1 MKGQRARPVGDASA
15 AKKRRTWRGG
25 RPESDEGEERSAAAA
40 ARRHE
45 DRVDGGKK
53 AARNALR
60 SAQLEKRELLLFRK
74 FGYGP
79 RLFSRYYREQRLASA
94 EELRRVSSAFA
105 TTLPITFRLH
115 ATDPRAASFATRL
128 DALAARGLVCPLPWM
143 PPGQGWQALGAGGD
157 ADAGRER
164 LHPDVSR
171 VVEEGV
177 GVGLLARQEA
187 VSMLPV
193 LVLAPTLAPGARV
206 LDVCAAP
213 GNKTMQLLEM
223 VSPPGV
229 DGGAAGVVVANDAHP
244 RRVDTLRE
252 AIARHKRRNE
262 EMESLIVTCAM
273 GQDVPV
279 PEFEDGRGFHAVLA
293 DVPCSG
299 DGTLRKDPDVLR
311 RWHPGAGNALHL
323 TQVAVAR
330 RAASLVR
337 PGGHLLYSTC
347 SLNPVEDEAV
357 VAAILEGPGGD
368 EFELVDGACDRG
380 APGVRYRPGTRDW
393 GVAEHATR
401 GDARTERTRGKIG
414 TARRATDDASS
425 EEDDSDSEEDEDVSL
440 RWYASYDDARAAGMP
455 AAAPTMWPPTSPS
468 RNLHLERCA
477 RFLPHDQD
485 TGGFFVAL
493 LRRRSA
499 ASKSRGKA
507 GAGAG
512 ADADADADAAA
523 AKRRRAKAAAAARA
537 AADLPD
543 PVRPL
548 PHGEP
553 AAIASQLGLN
563 ASTRARLWLGAKG
576 AVTLAPPAVADVSS
590 LGGVAIAAAGVVALV
605 PRVLA
610 WDENEDAG
618 GGFPYDF
625 TAAGAEALARV
636 AKKRRVRAA
645 PTDLQAMLAARASG
659 IDRTDGDEVVCLTP
673 DEMSEATRRRWEE
686 GATRG
691 AVIFVLLKRADREGD
706 APKVAFAV
714 AGRCTEDGLTL
725 SPEVTAEEARRLLAR
740 LSDVAGTK
748 RRERK

>member
-1 MKGQRARPVGDASA
+1 MKGQNARPVGDASA

-25 RPESDEGEERSAAAA
+25 RPESDEGEERSAAA

-128 DALAARGLVCPLPWM
+128 DALASRGLVCSLPWM

-157 ADAGRER
+157 ANAGRER

-171 VVEEGV
+171 VVDEGV

-193 LVLAPTLAPGARV
+193 LVLAPTLHPGARV

-213 GNKTMQLLEM
+213 GNKTMQLLEL
-223 VSPPGV
+223 VSPPGA
-229 DGGAAGVVVANDAHP
+229 DGGAVGVVVANDAHP

-262 EMESLIVTCAM
+262 EMESLVVTCAM

-279 PEFEDGRGFHAVLA
+279 PEFEDGSGFHAVLA

-380 APGVRYRPGTRDW
+380 APGVRHRPGTRDW

-414 TARRATDDASS
+414 TARRATEDAAS
-425 EEDDSDSEEDEDVSL
+425 DRDGSDSEDDEDVSL
-440 RWYASYDDARAAGMP
+440 RWYELRRRRAAGMP

-477 RFLPHDQD
+477 RFLPHDRTPGDFSSRYQAEK
-485 TGGFFVAL
+485 V
-493 LRRRSA
+493 RA
-499 ASKSRGKA
+499 ARKGER
-507 GAGAG
+507 
-512 ADADADADAAA
+512 DADATPAAETST
-523 AKRRRAKAAAAARA
+523 RKAAAARGA

-553 AAIASQLGLN
+553 AAIASQLGL
-563 ASTRARLWLGAKG
+563 TRRP
-576 AVTLAPPAVADVSS
+576 APDCGGREGRGRWPPPPPTVG
-590 LGGVAIAAAGVVALV
+590 LGGVAACGGGGGALV

-618 GGFPYDF
+618 RVSVDF

-636 AKKRRVRAA
+636 AEAKGPRGAHRFAGDSRGRAVRDRSNGRRRGGV
-645 PTDLQAMLAARASG
+645 PH
-659 IDRTDGDEVVCLTP
+659 P

-691 AVIFVLLKRADREGD
+691 AVIFVLLTRADREGD
-706 APKVAFAV
+706 APRVA
-714 AGRCTEDGLTL
+714 
-725 SPEVTAEEARRLLAR
+725 SPSPGDARRT
-740 LSDVAGTK
+740 D
-748 RRERK
+748 